1 MATWWLAKSGKL
13 LMLLAGLVVI
23 LDLVGRERLQG
34 IQERA
39 ELRHDLSKELR
50 RLYEHYDV
58 IDELAGAIRGEA
70 IFRGPVFSSTGGIPG
85 AIVRGYE
92 LSKSPPAA
100 IPPLFS
106 LADVKEFVTR
116 TTAAMHR
123 EFPGSAQHEDEIS
136 FEAAKFIELEARREV
151 ARRLGL
157 SEKAR
162 SALEATDPRYR
173 RDEYFTYSSLAF
185 SALLGISI
193 TIWLL
198 AVHVIP
204 ILLALIPLGIA
215 TMFIYVTQEDRVRI
229 RIDSLVNV
237 ALARRLSSFGL
248 TLLGRKGDGE
258 PVKWIALILFIAG
271 SLLDLIFG

>member
-162 SALEATDPRYR
+162 SALEAQ
-173 RDEYFTYSSLAF
+173 
-185 SALLGISI
+185 GHGK
-193 TIWLL
+193 
-198 AVHVIP
+198 V
-204 ILLALIPLGIA
+204 
-215 TMFIYVTQEDRVRI
+215 
-229 RIDSLVNV
+229 VN
-237 ALARRLSSFGL
+237 
-248 TLLGRKGDGE
+248 
-258 PVKWIALILFIAG
+258 
-271 SLLDLIFG
+271 

>member
-50 RLYEHYDV
+50 RLYERYDV

-70 IFRGPVFSSTGGIPG
+70 IFRGPVFSSTGGTPG

-100 IPPLFS
+100 IPPIFS
-106 LADVKEFVTR
+106 LADVEEFVTR
-116 TTAAMHR
+116 TTAAMRR
-123 EFPGSAQHEDEIS
+123 EFPVGAQHEDEIS

-162 SALEATDPRYR
+162 SALEARDTRYR
-173 RDEYFTYSSLAF
+173 QDGYFTYSSLVF
-185 SALLGISI
+185 SAFLGVCI

-204 ILLALIPLGIA
+204 ILLAFILLSIA
-215 TMFIYVTQEDRVRI
+215 TMFSYVTQEDRVRI

-248 TLLGRKGDGE
+248 ALLGRRGDGE
-258 PVKWIALILFIAG
+258 PVKWLALILFIAG

>member
-23 LDLVGRERLQG
+23 LDLVGRERLQR

-58 IDELAGAIRGEA
+58 IDELTGAIRGEA
-70 IFRGPVFSSTGGIPG
+70 IFRGPVYSSTGGIPG
-85 AIVRGYE
+85 IIVRGYE

-106 LADVKEFVTR
+106 LADVKEFATR

-123 EFPGSAQHEDEIS
+123 EFPGGAQREDEIS

-162 SALEATDPRYR
+162 SALEAKDTRYR
-173 RDEYFTYSSLAF
+173 QDGYFTYLSLAF
-185 SALLGISI
+185 SVFLGICI
-193 TIWLL
+193 TLWLV
-198 AVHVIP
+198 AAHVIP
-204 ILLALIPLGIA
+204 FPFAFIPLSIA
-215 TMFIYVTQEDRVRI
+215 TMFACMTQEDRVRI

-248 TLLGRKGDGE
+248 TLLGRRGDGE
-258 PVKWIALILFIAG
+258 PVKWLALSLFIAG
-271 SLLDLIFG
+271 SLLDLILG

>member
-136 FEAAKFIELEARREV
+136 FEAAKFIELEANMAAGGARHSDSARAHPSGNCRNVHLCDTGRQGENPDRLSCECGTRPEVEFIRADSSRTEGRRRASQMDSPYLVHRRVV
-151 ARRLGL
+151 AGPDLWMKKSSSLGL
-157 SEKAR
+157 EES
-162 SALEATDPRYR
+162 P
-173 RDEYFTYSSLAF
+173 
-185 SALLGISI
+185 G
-193 TIWLL
+193 
-198 AVHVIP
+198 
-204 ILLALIPLGIA
+204 
-215 TMFIYVTQEDRVRI
+215 DRGT
-229 RIDSLVNV
+229 
-237 ALARRLSSFGL
+237 FG
-248 TLLGRKGDGE
+248 
-258 PVKWIALILFIAG
+258 
-271 SLLDLIFG
+271 

>member
-58 IDELAGAIRGEA
+58 IDELAGAIRGEV
-70 IFRGPVFSSTGGIPG
+70 IFSGPVFSSTDGIQG
-85 AIVRGYE
+85 AIIRGYE
-92 LSKSPPAA
+92 RSKSPPAA

-116 TTAAMHR
+116 TTM
-123 EFPGSAQHEDEIS
+123 
-136 FEAAKFIELEARREV
+136 
-151 ARRLGL
+151 
-157 SEKAR
+157 
-162 SALEATDPRYR
+162 
-173 RDEYFTYSSLAF
+173 F
-185 SALLGISI
+185 S
-193 TIWLL
+193 
-198 AVHVIP
+198 
-204 ILLALIPLGIA
+204 
-215 TMFIYVTQEDRVRI
+215 YVTQEYRVRI
-229 RIDSLVNV
+229 RLDSLVNV

-248 TLLGRKGDGE
+248 TLLGRRGDGE
-258 PVKWIALILFIAG
+258 PVKWLALILFIAG

>member
-1 MATWWLAKSGKL
+1 MAMKIHPRPFTDERAEGPGGSAISCCVDG
-13 LMLLAGLVVI
+13 ALV
-23 LDLVGRERLQG
+23 
-34 IQERA
+34 ERA

-136 FEAAKFIELEARREV
+136 FEAAKFIELEANMAAGGDFE
-151 ARRLGL
+151 
-157 SEKAR
+157 
-162 SALEATDPRYR
+162 
-173 RDEYFTYSSLAF
+173 SS
-185 SALLGISI
+185 
-193 TIWLL
+193 
-198 AVHVIP
+198 
-204 ILLALIPLGIA
+204 
-215 TMFIYVTQEDRVRI
+215 
-229 RIDSLVNV
+229 
-237 ALARRLSSFGL
+237 
-248 TLLGRKGDGE
+248 
-258 PVKWIALILFIAG
+258 
-271 SLLDLIFG
+271 

>member
-23 LDLVGRERLQG
+23 LDLVGRERIQG
-34 IQERA
+34 IKERA

-50 RLYEHYDV
+50 RLYEHYNV
-58 IDELAGAIRGEA
+58 IDELAGAIRGEV
-70 IFRGPVFSSTGGIPG
+70 IFSGPVFSSTGGIQG
-85 AIVRGYE
+85 AIIRGYE

-116 TTAAMHR
+116 TTVAMHR

-136 FEAAKFIELEARREV
+136 CEAANFIELEARREA

-162 SALEATDPRYR
+162 SALEAKDTRYR

-204 ILLALIPLGIA
+204 ILLAFILLGIA
-215 TMFIYVTQEDRVRI
+215 TMFSYVTQVAVACHLVGEGLGVVR
-229 RIDSLVNV
+229 
-237 ALARRLSSFGL
+237 A
-248 TLLGRKGDGE
+248 E
-258 PVKWIALILFIAG
+258 
-271 SLLDLIFG
+271 

>member
-13 LMLLAGLVVI
+13 LMLLAGLVVL

-50 RLYEHYDV
+50 RLYEHYAV
-58 IDELAGAIRGEA
+58 IDELAEAIRGA
-70 IFRGPVFSSTGGIPG
+70 VILSDPVFSSTGGTPG
-85 AIVRGYE
+85 ALIRGYE

-106 LADVKEFVTR
+106 LTDVKEFVTR
-116 TTAAMHR
+116 TTAAMRR
-123 EFPGSAQHEDEIS
+123 EFPGSAQREDEIS
-136 FEAAKFIELEARREV
+136 CEAARFIELEARREV

-162 SALEATDPRYR
+162 SALEAKDTRYR
-173 RDEYFTYSSLAF
+173 RDEYFIFSSLVF
-185 SALLGISI
+185 SAFLGIWI
-193 TIWLL
+193 TIWLV

-204 ILLALIPLGIA
+204 ILLAFILLGIA
-215 TMFIYVTQEDRVRI
+215 SMFACMTQEDRVRI

-248 TLLGRKGDGE
+248 TLLGRRGDGE
-258 PVKWIALILFIAG
+258 PVKWLALSLFIAG